1 MISSCLLVM
10 FVASVRAQ
18 SDLSVDC
25 SSDAVAVSWR
35 PRLDIS
41 EKLDLSRALLGNCP
55 PSFLGSDETLR
66 FYVSLR
72 DCGFHKRVS
81 VKNVM
86 YSSVLVYDRGPGL
99 SFISQPLRCVYDLPP
114 EPDMMTAFSPE
125 DEELDAAEEEMTF
138 CMELMNSDFSG
149 PAPSLTFKLG
159 SSIPIRAEVD
169 SHGSLLMF
177 LEKCVASTDSDIS
190 RVSQVHPII
199 SNSGCL
205 MENSTFLPRRVP
217 AEIRLHL
224 KAFKFALGEK
234 VRTAAGV
241 ALISNVQVLLVDVF
255 LRLTLCMQIFL
266 HCDLMARDIHSMMVN
281 GKACHFVKES
291 NRWELLDD
299 PSQSSVC
306 SCCETTCPWRPDMTS
321 GVSARKVLGPLIIV
335 EDKSD
340 RSLDTQVFE
349 EGLSKSPVWLLVT
362 LVTSLLLT
370 VTVVLAVSY
379 YLCVWR
385 GGRMGYRP
393 RRDLLTKR

>member
-1 MISSCLLVM
+1 MISSCLLLMLAV
-10 FVASVRAQ
+10 SVTAQ
-18 SDLSVDC
+18 NGLSVDC

-35 PRLDIS
+35 PRLDLS

-55 PSFLGSDETLR
+55 PTFLGSDETLR

-72 DCGFHKRVS
+72 DCGFHKQVS
-81 VKNVM
+81 VQKVM

-114 EPDMMTAFSPE
+114 EPDKMTMFSPE
-125 DEELDAAEEEMTF
+125 DEALDEAAAAEEEEMTF
-138 CMELMNSDFSG
+138 SMELMNSDFSG
-149 PAPSLTFKLG
+149 PASSLTFKMG

-169 SHGSLLMF
+169 SHRSLLMF

-190 RVSQVHPII
+190 PVSPVHPII

-205 MENSTFLPRRVP
+205 IENSTFLPRRVP
-217 AEIRLHL
+217 AEIRLYL
-224 KAFKFALGEK
+224 QAFKFALGEK
-234 VRTAAGV
+234 
-241 ALISNVQVLLVDVF
+241 
-255 LRLTLCMQIFL
+255 IFL
-266 HCDLMARDIHSMMVN
+266 HCDLMARDIPSMMVN

-291 NRWELLDD
+291 SRWELLDD

-306 SCCETTCPWRPDMTS
+306 SCCESTCPWRPDMRN

-335 EDKSD
+335 EDTSD
-340 RSLDTQVFE
+340 RSLDTLVSE
-349 EGLSKSPVWLLVT
+349 EGLSESPVWLLVT

-370 VTVVLAVSY
+370 VTVVLAMSY
-379 YLCVWR
+379 YMCVWR

-393 RRDLLTKR
+393 RRDLLTKH

>member
-234 VRTAAGV
+234 
-241 ALISNVQVLLVDVF
+241 
-255 LRLTLCMQIFL
+255 IFL